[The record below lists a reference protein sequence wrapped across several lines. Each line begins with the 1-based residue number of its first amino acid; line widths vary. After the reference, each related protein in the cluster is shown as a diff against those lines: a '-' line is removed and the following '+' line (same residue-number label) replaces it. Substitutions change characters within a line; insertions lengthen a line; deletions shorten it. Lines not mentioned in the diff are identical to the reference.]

1 MSEKDDGH
9 RQSLFNRGMALI
21 VLGFVGLLFGWVMVS
36 SDDMFGGGVVGLIV
50 GLILLAA
57 GFTVLSK
64 R

>member
-1 MSEKDDGH
+1 MSEKDEGH
-9 RQSLFNRGMALI
+9 RQALFNRGMALI

-36 SDDMFGGGVVGLIV
+36 SDDMFGGGVAGLIV
-50 GLILLAA
+50 GLLLLAA